1 LKRTNVKAL
10 EPKARALLVLA
21 SILMSI
27 HLYAACWN
35 EERIIPFFLRHYEPL
50 VERIVIYDDGS
61 TDRSVE
67 LLRASPKVEIRPFK
81 RAAESY
87 LDAHLALFET
97 CWHES
102 RGRADWVCLVDLDE
116 FLFQPD
122 WHHYLAAQKEAGVTT
137 IKTVGYDMVSEDF
150 PPAGADLATILTRGQ
165 REHHLDKTALFAP
178 DAIEQIN
185 HSVGRHLCSPVGR
198 LVPLAK
204 HGIQLRH
211 FKTLGL
217 DYLLARTHALAG
229 RLTGDDLARGWSA
242 HYLRDDDSIRAEF
255 EKQLSQAEP
264 VPSPPVAKP
273 KKKPKKKPWWRRL
286 TSNL

>member
-1 LKRTNVKAL
+1 
-10 EPKARALLVLA
+10 
-21 SILMSI
+21 MSI
-27 HLYAACWN
+27 DLYAACWN

-50 VERIVIYDDGS
+50 VDRIVIYDDRS

-122 WHHYLAAQKEAGVTT
+122 WNQYLAAQKDAGVTT

-165 REHHLDKTALFAP
+165 REHHLDKTALFDP

-198 LVPLAK
+198 LVPLPK

-217 DYLLARTHALAG
+217 EYLLARTHALAT
-229 RLTGDDLARGWSA
+229 RVNADDLARGWSA

-273 KKKPKKKPWWRRL
+273 KKKPKKKKPWWRRL
-286 TSNL
+286 SSNLWLL

>member
-1 LKRTNVKAL
+1 
-10 EPKARALLVLA
+10 
-21 SILMSI
+21 MSI

-50 VERIVIYDDGS
+50 VDRIVIYDDHS

-67 LLRASPKVEIRPFK
+67 LLRASAKVEVRPFK
-81 RAAESY
+81 REAESY

-116 FLFQPD
+116 FLFHPD
-122 WHHYLAAQKEAGVTT
+122 WNHYLAAQKEAGVTV

-150 PPAGADLATILTRGQ
+150 PPAGAALVTILTHGQ
-165 REHHLDKTALFAP
+165 RDYHMDKTALFAP

-185 HSVGRHLCSPVGR
+185 HFVGRHICSPVGR
-198 LVPLAK
+198 IVPLAK
-204 HGIQLRH
+204 HGMQLRH
-211 FKTLGL
+211 YKTLGL
-217 DYLLARTHALAG
+217 DYLLARTHTLAG

-242 HYLRDDDSIRAEF
+242 HYLRDDDSIRAQFQE
-255 EKQLSQAEP
+255 QLAQAEP
-264 VPSPPVAKP
+264 VPSPSRVKR
-273 KKKPKKKPWWRRL
+273 KKEPKKKPWWRRL
-286 TSNL
+286 TSSG

>member
-1 LKRTNVKAL
+1 
-10 EPKARALLVLA
+10 
-21 SILMSI
+21 MSI

-50 VERIVIYDDGS
+50 VDRIVIYDDGS

-67 LLRASPKVEIRPFK
+67 LLNASPKVEVRSFK

-97 CWHES
+97 CWQES
-102 RGRADWVCLVDLDE
+102 RGHADWVCLVDLDE

-122 WHHYLAAQKEAGVTT
+122 FHHYLAAQKDAGVTLV
-137 IKTVGYDMVSEDF
+137 KSVGYDMVSEDF
-150 PPAGADLATILTRGQ
+150 PPAGADLATLLTRGQ
-165 REHHLDKTALFAP
+165 RDHNLDKTALFAP

-185 HSVGRHLCSPVGR
+185 HCVGRHLCFPVGR

-217 DYLLARTHALAG
+217 DYLLERTHALAG
-229 RLTGDDLARGWSA
+229 RLTHDDRARGWSA
-242 HYLRDDDSIRAEF
+242 HYLRHDHSIRAEF
-255 EKQLSQAEP
+255 EEQLGKAEL
-264 VPSPPVAKP
+264 VPSPPVTKP
-273 KKKPKKKPWWRRL
+273 KPEKKPEPKPWWRRL
-286 TSNL
+286 MGKL

>member
-1 LKRTNVKAL
+1 V
-10 EPKARALLVLA
+10 
-21 SILMSI
+21 SI

-50 VERIVIYDDGS
+50 VDRIVIYDDGS
-61 TDRSVE
+61 TDRSIE
-67 LLRASPKVEIRPFK
+67 LLNASPKVEVRSFK

-87 LDAHLALFET
+87 LDAHLVLFES
-97 CWHES
+97 CWQES

-116 FLFQPD
+116 FLFHPD
-122 WHHYLAAQKEAGVTT
+122 CHHYLAAQKAAGVTI
-137 IKTVGYDMVSEDF
+137 IKAVGYDMVSEDF
-150 PPAGADLATILTRGQ
+150 PPAGAALATILTRGQ
-165 REHHLDKTALFAP
+165 RAHTLDKTALFAP

-185 HSVGRHLCSPVGR
+185 HIVGRHLCYPVGR
-198 LVPLAK
+198 VVPLAE
-204 HGIQLRH
+204 HGMQLRH

-229 RLTGDDLARGWSA
+229 RVTGDDVVRGWSV

-273 KKKPKKKPWWRRL
+273 KKKPKKRPWWRRL
-286 TSNL
+286 TSNR